1 MRDLEFEAR
10 DRNQGRDRDD
20 QEMRDGSKV
29 GASRSDPRPRKTEH
43 IHGSHIDAGV
53 VLDLESRIDIGVVLI
68 PESHVDAGVVHVH
81 VDMSIGVRTLPRS
94 NGPTTL
100 LWTP

>member
-1 MRDLEFEAR
+1 MVVKW
-10 DRNQGRDRDD
+10 GP
-20 QEMRDGSKV
+20 V
-29 GASRSDPRPRKTEH
+29 GPILAHEKTEH
-43 IHGSHIDAGV
+43 IHESHIGAR
-53 VLDLESRIDIGVVLI
+53 VLLDPESRIDIGVVLI

-81 VDMSIGVRTLPRS
+81 VDMSTEVPTLPRR

>member
-1 MRDLEFEAR
+1 MVVKL
-10 DRNQGRDRDD
+10 GP
-20 QEMRDGSKV
+20 V
-29 GASRSDPRPRKTEH
+29 GPILAHEKTEH
-43 IHGSHIDAGV
+43 IHGSHIDVGV
-53 VLDLESRIDIGVVLI
+53 VLDPESRIDTGVVLI

-94 NGPTTL
+94 NGPTTP